1 MFGRT
6 LFILCLLAPT
16 VSAQVDGKVSV
27 GTSVERPLACSL
39 NDLYVTSDTNL
50 IYQCR
55 ALDTWT
61 VIPNLNTALLLR
73 CKKTENIRCV
83 DAANSAGWSGTT
95 ADAWINSAIAN
106 LPASGGT
113 VDARGFG
120 GGPQTIASTVNV
132 GNTSKPVTLLL
143 DPATVFTAGSTS
155 TDMFSIGPNGI
166 IDGLTVN
173 NTSLATYSGNVVK
186 IGVIGTCSNQQECR
200 LTNFN
205 ISNGTA
211 MSGVPTGNAILLE
224 SVRGSTNVAWVDIAF
239 GKITGFQN
247 GIFIDS
253 LGTPG
258 SLFFTN
264 GNHVSNVVVTN
275 AVNCFN
281 LTSNNGDVIGNMFV
295 EDDCQFKPQ
304 SVRGIYTV
312 ASAGAHFYGNIFRNV
327 NLWDYGPGQTGV
339 IWDANVFDNVFDGTA
354 VSVGGPNLTDNA
366 NPSTNFFLDWF
377 DNQFGDPFPVWNIS
391 GNFQINTSN
400 DHGLLIN
407 VPGGGWTLAPQSN
420 GTDLDFVRSG
430 IADEFKIT
438 TTSIKPTTNG
448 GLSLGTNANGFS
460 SVNLSGIPVSSL
472 PSAAANPGAIMY
484 VTDSTP
490 IAAEGQTC
498 AGGASTKSLAFS
510 NGTTWKCF

>member
-186 IGVIGTCSNQQECR
+186 IGVIGTCSNQQEC
-200 LTNFN
+200 L
-205 ISNGTA
+205 
-211 MSGVPTGNAILLE
+211 
-224 SVRGSTNVAWVDIAF
+224 
-239 GKITGFQN
+239 
-247 GIFIDS
+247 
-253 LGTPG
+253 
-258 SLFFTN
+258 FTN

-327 NLWDYGPGQTGV
+327 
-339 IWDANVFDNVFDGTA
+339 
-354 VSVGGPNLTDNA
+354 
-366 NPSTNFFLDWF
+366 
-377 DNQFGDPFPVWNIS
+377 
-391 GNFQINTSN
+391 
-400 DHGLLIN
+400 
-407 VPGGGWTLAPQSN
+407 
-420 GTDLDFVRSG
+420 
-430 IADEFKIT
+430 
-438 TTSIKPTTNG
+438 
-448 GLSLGTNANGFS
+448 
-460 SVNLSGIPVSSL
+460 
-472 PSAAANPGAIMY
+472 
-484 VTDSTP
+484 
-490 IAAEGQTC
+490 
-498 AGGASTKSLAFS
+498 
-510 NGTTWKCF
+510 